1 MKNLLILTF
10 LYSSLVQAQTFTI
23 FENNKK
29 NRVLFDYNDP
39 NSLVSMLVQNQ
50 GLITSNGCTGMIFSN
65 ENKHSISGLKSFSC
79 KGEPWEIWDDANGT
93 MTLLNRDSDSEKF
106 DDWYTR
112 LTTQGNAPDYDP
124 EVFGGLTTLTRTDKL
139 ILEKQYNMTFVGFS
153 IKLPPE
159 IGYYDVHNIE
169 LIIVNAN
176 NIYFAKKSP
185 YENKFFICLRL
196 TLEELAQLG
205 RFDYLNEELSKKITG
220 KLREFQLQKREID
233 SPELIAY
240 AIVEYWNQ
248 HRNENLFDS
257 FNEDEFKYYKK
268 SSSIK
273 RIFPG
278 RKWEI
283 WDDANGT
290 ITMLIRDS
298 DSEKFDDWYTRLTT
312 QGSAPDYNPEVFTA
326 LTRSDKLILEKQY
339 EACVENQALRQ
350 PDEESTYWV
359 DYPNPAIYLQR
370 NFETDSTGK
379 FTTKFSQLLITERLD
394 NKKGYSQKP
403 QVLMAFG
410 DTDNSINQEILDLL
424 KEELMLFEMKQNFAW
439 KKIISENK
447 SRIIQ
452 SDELKK
458 LIHCWEINEY
468 GIDY

>member
-93 MTLLNRDSDSEKF
+93 MTLLN
-106 DDWYTR
+106 
-112 LTTQGNAPDYDP
+112 
-124 EVFGGLTTLTRTDKL
+124 
-139 ILEKQYNMTFVGFS
+139 
-153 IKLPPE
+153 
-159 IGYYDVHNIE
+159 
-169 LIIVNAN
+169 
-176 NIYFAKKSP
+176 
-185 YENKFFICLRL
+185 
-196 TLEELAQLG
+196 
-205 RFDYLNEELSKKITG
+205 
-220 KLREFQLQKREID
+220 
-233 SPELIAY
+233 
-240 AIVEYWNQ
+240 
-248 HRNENLFDS
+248 
-257 FNEDEFKYYKK
+257 
-268 SSSIK
+268 
-273 RIFPG
+273 
-278 RKWEI
+278 
-283 WDDANGT
+283 
-290 ITMLIRDS
+290 RDS